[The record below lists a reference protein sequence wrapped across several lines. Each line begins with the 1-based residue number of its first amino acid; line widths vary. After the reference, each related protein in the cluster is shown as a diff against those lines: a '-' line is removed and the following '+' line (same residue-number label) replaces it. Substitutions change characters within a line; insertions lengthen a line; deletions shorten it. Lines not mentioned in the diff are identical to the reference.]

1 MNADIILKVI
11 MKKLKVNKKIR
22 IKKNLKY
29 KMFKIL
35 KIKMEVK
42 NQIYVLFFEKTL
54 SVNIFR
60 LI

>member
-54 SVNIFR
+54 SVNIYR

>member
-11 MKKLKVNKKIR
+11 MKKLKVNKKIS